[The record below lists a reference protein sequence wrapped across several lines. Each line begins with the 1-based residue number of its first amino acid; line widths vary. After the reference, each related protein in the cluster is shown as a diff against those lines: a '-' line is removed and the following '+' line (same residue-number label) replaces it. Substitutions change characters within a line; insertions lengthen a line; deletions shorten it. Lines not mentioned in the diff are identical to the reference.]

1 MMNIKYVEHSWEGR
15 QQSIQ
20 TLNWNRGGLT
30 RLFGDFNAS
39 HWCKW
44 NTLWNIICCN
54 FLWKLHDCTRVLFI
68 NFGGKFCNIRLNFS
82 TRKIFTK
89 VRHDMKTKSNVLLLH
104 QVAAKSI
111 ERGRR
116 QVEKI
121 NRNGFYIN
129 CKAFS
134 FSDGWVV
141 SRRP

>member
-1 MMNIKYVEHSWEGR
+1 MIFQEG
-15 QQSIQ
+15 
-20 TLNWNRGGLT
+20 
-30 RLFGDFNAS
+30 
-39 HWCKW
+39 
-44 NTLWNIICCN
+44 
-54 FLWKLHDCTRVLFI
+54 LFI

-111 ERGRR
+111 ETGRGQALER
-116 QVEKI
+116 I

-134 FSDGWVV
+134 FSDG
-141 SRRP
+141 